1 MSYIQCIHVYT
12 QNITKLYKTIQMK
25 TNDVYIRTFWSS
37 RAYDGDSIS
46 HHAYGEIAVRIKN
59 NLNEKINTL

>member
-1 MSYIQCIHVYT
+1 MYTCVYT
-12 QNITKLYKTIQMK
+12 KHHKTIQMK

-59 NLNEKINTL
+59 KLNEKINTL